1 MDHRFRFFGASI
13 QARVVLALISALL
26 WWALTEVDGVLS
38 GSTRGFPTYA
48 TGAVYA
54 ALVLV
59 PYLPGL
65 KGTLILRA
73 LALLICGA
81 LSYYLAI
88 RVFIWAPGILKEI
101 GRLGFIG
108 ILAAL
113 IIGIGARFIIP
124 LAIRR
129 DGWLMLAGAGLVGGV
144 VIGIGY
150 GPGFSMVHVM
160 NGPLLLPG
168 HIAWQ
173 VLVCLALYYG
183 SNRDAKSHSDGLHSN
198 VRL

>member
-1 MDHRFRFFGASI
+1 MTSFRLNRFRFFGASI

-26 WWALTEVDGVLS
+26 WWALTEIEGVLT
-38 GSTRGFPTYA
+38 GPTPGFPTYA

-65 KGTLILRA
+65 KGTLKLRA

-81 LSYYLAI
+81 LSYFLAI
-88 RVFIWAPGILKEI
+88 RIFIWAPGILKEI
-101 GRLGFIG
+101 GRLGFVG

-113 IIGIGARFIIP
+113 IIGIGARFFIP
-124 LAIRR
+124 LAIRL
-129 DGWLMLAGAGLVGGV
+129 DGWLMLVGAGLVGGV

-150 GPGFSMVHVM
+150 GPGFSMANIM
-160 NGPLLLPG
+160 NYPHLLPG

-183 SNRDAKSHSDGLHSN
+183 SNRDSEPQCQQA
-198 VRL
+198 